1 MNEKAALQSKAAR
14 QSLIVGIL
22 SHQAVRSQSELA
34 ALLAS
39 KGIET
44 TQATLSRDLV
54 ELRAQKVRVPGG
66 ELIYAVPE
74 EGVAGTV
81 RGVSVPVDP
90 EEMDSRLARL
100 AAEVVISTDSAAN
113 LAVVRTTAGGAHYL
127 ASHIDRTAMD
137 GILGTVAGDDTILV
151 IARTSAAAQAFEAM
165 IRALAE
171 SERN

>member
-1 MNEKAALQSKAAR
+1 MSDRALQSKSAR
-14 QSLIVGIL
+14 QSVIVGIL
-22 SHQAVRSQSELA
+22 THQAVHSQAELA
-34 ALLAS
+34 ALLAER
-39 KGIET
+39 GIET

-54 ELRAQKVRVPGG
+54 ELRAQKMRVPGG
-66 ELIYAVPE
+66 ELVYAVPE

-81 RGVSVPVDP
+81 RGATVPIDA
-90 EEMDSRLARL
+90 EKMDSRLARL
-100 AAEVVISTDSAAN
+100 ANEVVISTDSTEN
-113 LAVVRTTAGGAHYL
+113 LVVVRTTAGGAHYL

-151 IARTSAAAQAFEAM
+151 IARTIDSAAAFEAM